1 MCNEFQIRNRGDEN
15 TVTYKEVDIK
25 GKNTNTLQKI
35 KLDEGDVAIKRK

>member
-25 GKNTNTLQKI
+25 GKKYKYIAKNK
-35 KLDEGDVAIKRK
+35 VR